1 METDLSGIIGRAGN
15 RVKLFGLSK
24 ILEIQGFFDIYR
36 NPEVRGRM
44 FLRLPIAMLVL
55 AIVSLG
61 LGISPVRADIYRHV
75 DANGVVHFTNAPQYT
90 NMTNRRDWSF
100 YRAERRPGEPSAG
113 SAQLVHAY
121 KDIIRH
127 YANSYRLEEALVKAV
142 IKAESNYNPQAVSR
156 KGARGLMQLIPETAR
171 QMRVNDPFDPM
182 QNIRGGSNYLR
193 LMLDQF
199 NGNVDLALAAY
210 NAGPG
215 AVQRYGG
222 IPPYEETRTYVKRVR
237 RYLDLYRQAGDPVL

>member
-1 METDLSGIIGRAGN
+1 MS
-15 RVKLFGLSK
+15 
-24 ILEIQGFFDIYR
+24 
-36 NPEVRGRM
+36 
-44 FLRLPIAMLVL
+44 LRLPIAMLIL
-55 AIVSLG
+55 AIMHLV
-61 LGISPVRADIYRHV
+61 LGISPVQADIYRHV

-90 NMTNRRDWSF
+90 SMTSKRDWSF
-100 YRAERRPGEPSAG
+100 YRAERRPADSSSGNP
-113 SAQLVHAY
+113 QLIHAY

-127 YANSYRLEEALVKAV
+127 YASSYRLEEALVKAV

-171 QMRVNDPFDPM
+171 QMRVSDPFDPM

-210 NAGPG
+210 NAGPN
-215 AVQRYGG
+215 AVQRHGG
-222 IPPYEETRTYVKRVR
+222 IPPYEETRTYVQRVR
-237 RYLDLYRQAGDPVL
+237 RYLDLYRRAGDTVL